1 MKSYL
6 IFEERLRR
14 LLSVS
19 KSKWKDLYKV
29 FEIGYNVHITVQGI
43 CGILVSNK

>member
-6 IFEERLRR
+6 IFGGGLRS

-19 KSKWKDLYKV
+19 KSKWKDLCKL
-29 FEIGYNVHITVQGI
+29 FEIGYNVHIQGI
-43 CGILVSNK
+43 CGILASKK